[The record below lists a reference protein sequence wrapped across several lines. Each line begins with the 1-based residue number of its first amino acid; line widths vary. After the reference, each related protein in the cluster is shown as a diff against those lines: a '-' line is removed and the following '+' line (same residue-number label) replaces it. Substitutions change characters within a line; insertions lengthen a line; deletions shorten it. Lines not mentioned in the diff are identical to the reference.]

1 MIRCPYYIKYCS
13 RQLTIRM
20 GGAHMGRTH
29 MEIISLV
36 RFTSSF
42 LSLTEKQKQYILKH
56 ASTEQIII
64 IREIITNLLY
74 NRGIEIDEQYKSRLK
89 SELSKLLLI
98 TSEKYSIEY
107 IRVNVF
113 PKIFKI
119 IIIALQAFLN
129 IDGISEILS
138 S

>member
-1 MIRCPYYIKYCS
+1 
-13 RQLTIRM
+13 
-20 GGAHMGRTH
+20 MGRTH